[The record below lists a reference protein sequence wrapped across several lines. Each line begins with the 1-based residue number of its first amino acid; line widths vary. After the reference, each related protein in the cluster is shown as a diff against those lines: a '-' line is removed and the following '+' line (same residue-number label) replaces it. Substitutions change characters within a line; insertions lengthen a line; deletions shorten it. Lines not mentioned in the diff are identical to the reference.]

1 MAIDDMTQHIGGD
14 LPKYNWFV
22 SDIGFTPAS
31 WRITVAKNGLD
42 PLPIDVALSTRKTL
56 LFGGTFV
63 PLPHQFPPPLLYG
76 FTKTGLRVPI
86 VLPPNLAGVPPPICR
101 WTSPARVG
109 LNEPNA
115 YCFPNSFPF
124 GSMPLC
130 EAKSSYHDPWKPWPC
145 DSYGPL
151 IAIYYRDAYA
161 AKVFSTRC
169 TPLAAVTLAKAPVV
183 EWPYILWPKFTFDV
197 FAGVPPMVGGT
208 WDGAFINACP

>member
-124 GSMPLC
+124 GSMPLLRGQ
-130 EAKSSYHDPWKPWPC
+130 EQLPRSVETMAVR
-145 DSYGPL
+145 L
-151 IAIYYRDAYA
+151 IRAADCHLLPRCLCGKGLQHEVHAAGGGDARQ
-161 AKVFSTRC
+161 S
-169 TPLAAVTLAKAPVV
+169 
-183 EWPYILWPKFTFDV
+183 
-197 FAGVPPMVGGT
+197 AGR
-208 WDGAFINACP
+208 